1 VFPSRKEKEVLKDT
15 IMDGELVLDIDK
27 TKVGSVQLI
36 NIQVFNYY
44 IRKHGDILYLT

>member
-27 TKVGSVQLI
+27 TKVRSVQLI
-36 NIQVFNYY
+36 NIYKLFMIILENMAIPY
-44 IRKHGDILYLT
+44 I